1 MRNYLLI
8 ALSCVLMTTM
18 LQTKSAGQTK
28 GPSSSQTPYV
38 IPVRTGVQ
46 TTSILTTPDII
57 NGYKMCGTPDGLG
70 AFDNGNGTFTL
81 LMNHEFVN
89 TAGVVRAHGSKGAF
103 VSKWI
108 INKSNLSVVN
118 GSDLM
123 QNVKLWNGSGYTTYN
138 TANPYTTGFSR
149 FCSGDLPTPSA
160 FYNSATGKGIQER
173 IYMNGEESGNEG
185 RGVAHIVTGPNGGT
199 SYELPY
205 LGKMSWENSVANPAT
220 GDKTVVAGLDD
231 ATPGQVYFYIGTKT
245 NSGTEIE
252 KAGLSNGNL
261 YGPAVNG
268 MLIETSAAI
277 PAPGTSFTMIN
288 LGDVHNLTGATLNT
302 NSNNSGVT
310 QFLRPEDGA
319 WDPQHPEDF
328 YFVTTNAFNS
338 PSRLWRMRF
347 NNINDLTQGGTIT
360 ALLDGTE
367 GQQMFD
373 NIAVD
378 HWGHVLLLEDVGNNA
393 HNGKLW
399 QYTIATDALVQI
411 GKHDPNRFGDI
422 GIAATP
428 PYNQDEETSGIIDM
442 QEILGVGMFLL
453 DDQAHYSISGDA
465 VEGGQLLALFSPDTY
480 NACASYTGNIS
491 VSPSPAV
498 DGQLPNTIYLGY
510 GPLSVKLTASVPG
523 GFPPYTYSWSPGGAT
538 TNSITVGPIVT
549 TEYAVTIKNVF
560 GCAINIKQTI
570 TVKDIRDG
578 DKNKVFIC
586 HNGHSQSVSV
596 NAVAGHLAHGDL
608 LGNCSQDETITTRSR
623 TTEESVVE
631 NMPTLYPNPATNT
644 AFVSLTLKKDEQV
657 TVSVV
662 DMEGRI
668 VIKSFQRNLNAGK
681 QVIDVNTSR
690 LGKGA
695 YFVQISHDDTISKIK
710 MMILR

>member
-1 MRNYLLI
+1 MRNYLLT
-8 ALSCVLMTTM
+8 ALCYLFVTI
-18 LQTKSAGQTK
+18 LQSKSTAQIK

-38 IPVRTGVQ
+38 IPVRSGVQ

-108 INKSNLSVVN
+108 INKSSLSVVS

-123 QNVKLWNGSGYTTYN
+123 QNVKLWNGSSYTTYN
-138 TANPYTTGFSR
+138 MSNPYATGFSR
-149 FCSGDLPTPSA
+149 FCSGDLPAPSA
-160 FYNSATGKGIQER
+160 FYNATTGNGTQER
-173 IYMNGEESGNEG
+173 IYLNGEESGNEG
-185 RGVAHIVTGPNGGT
+185 RSFAHIVTGSNGGT

-205 LGKMSWENSVANPAT
+205 LGKFSWENAVANPGT
-220 GDKTVVAGLDD
+220 GNKTVVAGLDD

-261 YGPAVNG
+261 YGPAVSG
-268 MLIETSAAI
+268 MLIETSASI
-277 PAPGTSFTMIN
+277 PTAGTAFTMIN
-288 LGDVHNLTGATLNT
+288 LGDVHNLTGTTINT
-302 NSNNSGVT
+302 NSNNAGVT

-338 PSRLWRMRF
+338 PSRLWRMHF
-347 NNINDLTQGGTIT
+347 TNINDLTQGGTIT

-373 NIAVD
+373 NITID

-399 QYTIATDALVQI
+399 QYTISTDALVQI
-411 GKHDPNRFGDI
+411 GKHDPARFGDI

-442 QEILGVGMFLL
+442 QEILGAGMFLL
-453 DDQAHYSISGDA
+453 DDQAHYAISGEA
-465 VEGGQLLALFSPDTY
+465 VEGGQLLALFNPDTY
-480 NACASYTGNIS
+480 NACASYSGSIS
-491 VSPSPAV
+491 VDPSPAV
-498 DGQLPNTIYLGY
+498 AGQAANTIYLGY
-510 GPLSVKLTASVPG
+510 GPSSVKLTASVPG

-538 TNSITVGPIVT
+538 TASITVSPSVT
-549 TEYAVTIKNVF
+549 TEYSVTIKNAF
-560 GCAINIKQTI
+560 GCAIQIKQTI

-578 DKNKVFIC
+578 EKNKVFIC

-596 NAVAGHLAHGDL
+596 NAVPAHLAHGDQ
-608 LGNCSQDETITTRSR
+608 LGNCEEEEITSRSR
-623 TTEESVVE
+623 IAEESVIE
-631 NMPTLYPNPATNT
+631 NTPALYPNPAVNT
-644 AFVSLTLKKDEQV
+644 AFISLVINKNTQVS
-657 TVSVV
+657 VSVV
-662 DMEGRI
+662 DMEGRT

-681 QVIDVNTSR
+681 QVIDVNTSH
-690 LGKGA
+690 LSKGT
-695 YFVQISHDDTISKIK
+695 YFVQVSHDGTISKIK